1 MKSSSQPG
9 RAFENGSRRPQEADL
24 SAKMAASLRLVTSA
38 TASSRS
44 FQSRAKARRPV
55 AVVWRD
61 CSWEPPIQLRHG
73 PARVCPK
80 GSNWRRTVVAGFNNL
95 LSLRSTNLAAFSSM
109 KISPTFSRQP
119 RAFTLIEMLVVIAI
133 IAILA
138 GILLPALAH
147 VKYQAKIKLAKAEM
161 NMIASAI
168 KDYEAAYDR
177 YPASKIVEESGTP
190 DFTYGLQIAK
200 DGKKIENSEL
210 MQILLDI
217 VPRDNDVNAVN
228 YQHRRNPKKTVFLN
242 AKQVSGNLPG
252 VSTDDWIFRDPWG
265 NPYII
270 TIDMNDDHK
279 CTDFYYRKEEVSRG
293 NRIGLVPNAGDF
305 ELNAPVM
312 VWSFGPDGRA
322 SDTKKANEQEN
333 RDNVLGW
340 QP

>member
-1 MKSSSQPG
+1 MK
-9 RAFENGSRRPQEADL
+9 
-24 SAKMAASLRLVTSA
+24 T
-38 TASSRS
+38 
-44 FQSRAKARRPV
+44 
-55 AVVWRD
+55 
-61 CSWEPPIQLRHG
+61 
-73 PARVCPK
+73 
-80 GSNWRRTVVAGFNNL
+80 
-95 LSLRSTNLAAFSSM
+95 
-109 KISPTFSRQP
+109 SPTFSRQP
-119 RAFTLIEMLVVIAI
+119 LAFTLIEMLVVIAI
-133 IAILA
+133 IGILA
-138 GILLPALAH
+138 GILLPALAR

-190 DFTYGLQIAK
+190 DFTYGLQSAK

-217 VPRDNDVNAVN
+217 ANDKDVNAVN

-279 CTDFYYRKEEVSRG
+279 CTDFFYRKEEVSRG